1 MNTRIQEL
9 EKLKNKEK
17 FASGEWEN
25 RGLNPS
31 EKSLCVKLEKSFN
44 ELLINL
50 ISASKVKKSNQEF
63 ENIFE
68 SYFAKI
74 KSEELDTE
82 ELEFVADYFDE
93 IVKILNIDSINKKLN
108 FWTYGIEDYDYEKI
122 EREHSE
128 KILLEER
135 KRHEILS
142 TECLKCK
149 TQLETF
155 ILERDDSIPSFEFDI
170 IRCVKCSELHILDKG
185 SGIKRYRFLN
195 YELIEELPKDE
206 YDLSKALN
214 RLEQLRNQK

>member
-214 RLEQLRNQK
+214 RLEQ